1 MNLTQFNY
9 VKILPLLFCFYGYSC
24 PFLMYNNQR
33 DGNPPKKI
41 GGFWITDL
49 YADAK
54 WPIIS
59 YS

>member
-9 VKILPLLFCFYGYSC
+9 VKILPLLFCFYGYNC
-24 PFLMYNNQR
+24 PFLMYDNKLWQS
-33 DGNPPKKI
+33 PKKI